1 MSTTNKIK
9 NKKNKKGIA
18 RLLEIAGQKKSL
30 LILSGTLA
38 SVSAAAML
46 VPYLSVYKI
55 LEELLQNAADIT
67 HINAVLMKSW
77 AWIALIGLAVG
88 LVTLYAS
95 LMASHVAAFNILYGL
110 RIKISE
116 HIAKLPLGFITS
128 SSTGAIKKTMEQNV
142 EKTETFIA
150 HTIPDFVGVIASLIL
165 MFIVFFSLNVWL
177 ALVCLVVIGV
187 SLYLQFSIFFGKNAA
202 KIVKTYYDTQES
214 LSASAVEYVRGMPV
228 VKIFSKSVNSFKD
241 FTRQINNY
249 KRLAIQMCD
258 LYEKPM
264 MRFVVGLNS
273 VVAFILPFGILLF
286 NHSASAISFAVV
298 WLFFLIMSPG
308 LASPVFKLMYLGSST
323 KEIDEGVQRIDKI
336 LSIKPNPETSNPQL
350 PKDYD
355 IKFENV
361 CFSYNQDMKTED
373 YTLKNINITAE
384 KGKITALVGASGSGK
399 STLASLI
406 PRFYDVNAGAILI
419 GGVNIKDI
427 AGVQLMNMV
436 SFVFQD
442 TFLFLDTIANNIS
455 VGQNPANIERII
467 DSAKKAQCHEFIM
480 SLPDGYQTKIGD
492 KGVNLSGGERQRI
505 CLARAIMKNAPIL
518 ILDEAT
524 AFADTENEQLIQK
537 AINNLVKDKT
547 VIMIAHRLSTIKRAD
562 KIVVLDG
569 GKIAQEGNHSSLLQ
583 TEGIYK
589 NMWEAYSQSQQ
600 WKIMN

>member
-1 MSTTNKIK
+1 MSKTNKIK

-30 LILSGTLA
+30 LIASGVLA

-67 HINAVLMKSW
+67 SINSALMKSW

-88 LVTLYAS
+88 LITLYAS

-142 EKTETFIA
+142 EKVETFVA
-150 HTIPDFVGVIASLIL
+150 HTIPDFVGVIASLVL
-165 MFIVFFSLNVWL
+165 MFAVFFSLNVWL

-187 SLYLQFSIFFGKNAA
+187 SLYLQFSIFFGKEAE

-214 LSASAVEYVRGMPV
+214 LSSSAVEYVRGMPV
-228 VKIFSKSVNSFKD
+228 VKIFSQSVNSFKD
-241 FTRQINNY
+241 FTKQINNY
-249 KRLAIQMCD
+249 KTTALKICD

-264 MRFVVGLNS
+264 IRFVVGLNS
-273 VVAFILPFGILLF
+273 VVTFILPFGILLSE
-286 NHSASAISFAVV
+286 HSASAVSFAVV
-298 WLFFLIMSPG
+298 WLFFIIMSPG

-336 LSIKPNPETSNPQL
+336 LNVKPHSEPSNPQI
-350 PKDYD
+350 PSSYD
-355 IKFENV
+355 IKFQDV
-361 CFSYNQDMKTED
+361 CFSYDPDADKEN
-373 YTLKNINITAE
+373 YTLQNINFTAE
-384 KGKITALVGASGSGK
+384 NGKITALVGASGSGK

-406 PRFYDVNAGAILI
+406 PRFYDVNAGAVLI

-427 AGVQLMNMV
+427 ANSELMNMV

-442 TFLFLDTIANNIS
+442 TFLFFDTIAENIS
-455 VGQNPANIERII
+455 AGQSTANIERII
-467 DSAKKAQCHEFIM
+467 ASAKKAQCHDFIM
-480 SLPDGYQTKIGD
+480 SLPDGYQTRIGD
-492 KGVNLSGGERQRI
+492 KGINLSGGERQRI
-505 CLARAIMKNAPIL
+505 CLARAVMKNAPIL
-518 ILDEAT
+518 VLDEAT

-547 VIMIAHRLSTIKRAD
+547 VIMIAHRLSTIKNAD
-562 KIVVLDG
+562 KIIVLDKG
-569 GKIAQEGNHSSLLQ
+569 MIAQKGTHSSLLQ
-583 TEGIYK
+583 TEGIYNNMYKAFTQSRQWQIK
-589 NMWEAYSQSQQ
+589 N
-600 WKIMN
+600 